1 MSPPDLR
8 YSEEHEWVRVE
19 PNGVAV
25 VGITEFAASEL
36 GDVVFVELPERDT
49 LVTQFAQFA
58 ELESVKA
65 VSELYAPIG
74 GQVIER
80 NERIA
85 DSPELVNEN
94 PYEAG
99 WLIKVAIG
107 DPTELE
113 KLMTA
118 EEYDS
123 FVAARDS

>member
-1 MSPPDLR
+1 MTPPDLK

-25 VGITEFAASEL
+25 VGITEFAANEL

-65 VSELYAPIG
+65 VSELYAPVG
-74 GQVIER
+74 GQVIDR

-85 DSPELVNEN
+85 DSPELVNES
-94 PYEAG
+94 PYDAG
-99 WLIKVAIG
+99 WLIKVAMG
-107 DPTELE
+107 DPTELD
-113 KLMTA
+113 KLMTT

-123 FVAARDS
+123 FVAAPDS

>member
-1 MSPPDLR
+1 MTPSDLK

-19 PNGVAV
+19 PNGIAV
-25 VGITEFAASEL
+25 VGITEFAANEL

-49 LVTQFAQFA
+49 LITQFAQFA

-85 DSPELVNEN
+85 DSPELVNDS

-99 WLIKVAIG
+99 WLIKVTMG

>member
-36 GDVVFVELPERDT
+36 GDVVFVELPDRDT

-85 DSPELVNEN
+85 DNPELVNES

-99 WLIKVAIG
+99 WLIKVAMG
-107 DPTELE
+107 DPAELE

-123 FVAARDS
+123 FVAAPNS

>member
-1 MSPPDLR
+1 MTPPDLK

-25 VGITEFAASEL
+25 VGITEFAANEL

-65 VSELYAPIG
+65 VSELYAPVG
-74 GQVIER
+74 GQVIDR

-85 DSPELVNEN
+85 DSPELVNES
-94 PYEAG
+94 PYDAG
-99 WLIKVAIG
+99 WLIKVAMG
-107 DPTELE
+107 DPTELD

-123 FVAARDS
+123 FVAAPDS

>member
-1 MSPPDLR
+1 MSPPDLK

-19 PNGVAV
+19 PNGIAII
-25 VGITEFAASEL
+25 GITEFAASEL

-49 LVTQFAQFA
+49 PVVQFAPFA

-65 VSELYAPIG
+65 VSEIYAPVSG
-74 GQVIER
+74 RVIER

-85 DSPELVNEN
+85 DSPGLVNES
-94 PYEAG
+94 PYQAG
-99 WLIKVAIG
+99 WLIKVAMG

-123 FVAARDS
+123 FVAAPDS